1 MTGYVAESKME
12 IQKKKKGLNHR
23 KRSPVALTDR
33 DRRGVKFVPIDDS
46 EGEKQRL
53 AKGRKSSV
61 SPVARTST
69 QKDSRQIPD
78 KAHSLHPASAEA
90 SKGIDTS
97 KPSKKTQYQTDPAR
111 TAKLAPVAKTMG
123 LLKSPVK
130 VTTAAK
136 SDVGQGSR
144 RTSLTSTKKPK
155 IKMKRSKT
163 EEDNAEDDRLEERGR
178 KDKRSVNIR
187 LPEIIIDVPKDN
199 IEDAGNVSAAMLVQ
213 NLQTVNI
220 IPDKQVGF
228 DQP

>member
-33 DRRGVKFVPIDDS
+33 ERRGVKFVPIDDS

-61 SPVARTST
+61 SPVARSST

-90 SKGIDTS
+90 SKGVDTS
-97 KPSKKTQYQTDPAR
+97 KPSKKTQYQTI
-111 TAKLAPVAKTMG
+111 AKLAPVAKTMG

-136 SDVGQGSR
+136 SDGGQGSR

-220 IPDKQVGF
+220 IHDKQVGF